1 MIRASYDC
9 IIVGAGIAG
18 LYATRELLKQHPTWN
33 IALAE
38 RYKGLGGRTYS
49 YEPPGLDGI
58 HWEMGAGRIHK
69 SHTMLMKLIEEY
81 GLHWI
86 PIPETT
92 SYKHSAYGSILPNP
106 FETLIVPLY
115 LAPLQNLSPA
125 VLGTNTI
132 LQLMNKLYGVALAKT
147 LLAYFPYRAEINVMR
162 ADMALKGFLDGG
174 EMSSNTG
181 YGILQEG
188 FSELVARMRK
198 DIESRGGVILKR
210 HKLTHLVSAGG
221 KATDLTF
228 EFGYNEPG
236 KPHGTIILRAEQACI
251 LALHKDAVAELDDMK
266 SWSVLTHLKTAPL
279 LRCYAVFDTHH
290 PVWFSGLSRL
300 VTPMKPRYIIPMNP
314 AQGTIMISYTDGDDT
329 NEYRKIQGKG
339 GDKALEKA
347 IMSDI
352 RQLFPK
358 QHIPNPIFFRS
369 HPWETGCT
377 YWLPGSY
384 SPSVASQQAIHPLP
398 SKLPGV
404 WLCGESWSMRQC
416 WVEGALE
423 QTKAMLQKIKILV

>member
-1 MIRASYDC
+1 MFHASYDC
-9 IIVGAGIAG
+9 IVVGAGIAG
-18 LYATRELLKQHPTWN
+18 LYATRELLKRHPTWR

-49 YEPPGLDGI
+49 YWPPGFDGV

-86 PIPETT
+86 PIPDTIT
-92 SYKHSAYGSILPNP
+92 YKQSGHSSIVPNP

-115 LAPLQNLSPA
+115 LAPLQHLSPN
-125 VLGTNTI
+125 VLATHTI
-132 LQLMNKLYGVALAKT
+132 QQLMNKLYGTTLTKT

-162 ADMALKGFLDGG
+162 ADMALKGFLEGG
-174 EMSSNTG
+174 EMSSHAG
-181 YGILQEG
+181 YGVLQEG
-188 FSELVARMRK
+188 FGELIARLRA
-198 DIESRGGVILKR
+198 DIETRGATILNR
-210 HKLTHLVSAGG
+210 HRLMNLTSAGG
-221 KATDLTF
+221 KATDCTF
-228 EFGYNEPG
+228 TFGYKEPG
-236 KPHGTIILRAEQACI
+236 KPHGTIVLRATQACI
-251 LALHKDAVAELDDMK
+251 LALHKDAVAELGTFK
-266 SWSVLTHLKTAPL
+266 GWSVLSHLQTAPL
-279 LRCYAVFDTHH
+279 LRCYAIFEPHN
-290 PVWFSGLSRL
+290 PVWFSDLARV
-300 VTPMKPRYIIPMNP
+300 VTPQRPRYILPMNP

-329 NEYRKIQGKG
+329 KEYMRIQAKN
-339 GDKALEKA
+339 GDKALQKMV
-347 IMSDI
+347 MSDI
-352 RQLFPK
+352 RQLFPNK
-358 QHIPNPIFFRS
+358 HIPNPIFFRS

-384 SPSVASQQAIHPLP
+384 SSSIASQQAIHPLP

-423 QTKAMLQKIKILV
+423 HTREMLQQLQ